1 MECGGS
7 LERQALPEEAFGG
20 GAAASLALRGRA
32 LPLPAE
38 LLASSFVLRK
48 LAVAV
53 EGGFAVD
60 LHCPVTAEHCA
71 TFLHA
76 PPGARGL
83 LRWLRAADF
92 LLAQPSAPQL
102 MVAVHSCLG
111 PYLCSRRLARPDAVT
126 PADRHPPPFL
136 AGRAPPALEGDDYDR
151 PEQQPDRPER
161 RVAAA
166 CDEDGESWSVLDFA
180 AALRRV
186 DEMLMLASRPF
197 AFALHAEL
205 LKRGAVAAV
214 LHRCSSGAGAV
225 AVLDGAR
232 TLLDLFGASLGGWLV
247 YRALRSAY
255 CRECG
260 GEALSVPLS
269 AAADLQRLYCA
280 GRLTLDHLLPLDRTC
295 AVDKTMLPGLRGR
308 ADVAQLLGE
317 GVAQRLV
324 RAVPWLEEAAAWPAP
339 LHLAGSLL
347 VAALTDHPPDADWPG
362 PGDVDLYCERAEE
375 LPAAREQVLDAMR
388 RRYGQPVVAQQSGSS
403 TRTAFCSGRGDS
415 FDRRADVYVCSTPRV
430 MQYHLPVVRASFD
443 LRTRELFLAPSCA
456 CALITGLNVD
466 CRIFKARKT
475 PQQILASKWLQGYNT
490 LLHRE
495 DAEAMRQHLRE
506 HHGEAL
512 RRAEGLGRP
521 VRLRLASYAA
531 FEATYA
537 GA

>member
-1 MECGGS
+1 MERGS

-20 GAAASLALRGRA
+20 AAATVALRGRA

-48 LAVAV
+48 LAVAAE
-53 EGGFAVD
+53 EGGFVVD
-60 LHCPVTAEHCA
+60 LHCPVAAEHCA

-76 PPGARGL
+76 PPGAQGL
-83 LRWLRAADF
+83 LRWLRATDF

-111 PYLCSRRLARPDAVT
+111 PYLCSRRLARPEAVT

-136 AGRAPPALEGDDYDR
+136 TGRAPAPEGDDYDR
-151 PEQQPDRPER
+151 PEQPDRPER
-161 RVAAA
+161 RVATSV
-166 CDEDGESWSVLDFA
+166 EDGEPWSVPELVA
-180 AALRRV
+180 TLRRV

-197 AFALHAEL
+197 AFAVQAEML
-205 LKRGAVAAV
+205 RRGAVAAV

-225 AVLDGAR
+225 AVLAGAR
-232 TLLDLFGASLGGWLV
+232 QLLDLFGASLGGWLV

-317 GVAQRLV
+317 EQQVAERLT
-324 RAVPWLEEAAAWPAP
+324 RAVPWLEAARTAP

-347 VAALTDHPPDADWPG
+347 VAALTDDPPDRDWPG

-375 LPAAREQVLDAMR
+375 LRAARGQVLEAMQGC
-388 RRYGQPVVAQQSGSS
+388 YGQPVVAQQSGSS
-403 TRTAFCSGRGDS
+403 TRTTFCSGRGDT
-415 FDRRADVYVCSTPRV
+415 FDRRADVYVCSTFRV

-443 LRTRELFLAPSCA
+443 LRARELFLAPSCA

-466 CRIFKARKT
+466 CRIFQARKT

-495 DAEAMRQHLRE
+495 DARAMRQHLQE

-521 VRLRLASYAA
+521 VRLRLASYEA